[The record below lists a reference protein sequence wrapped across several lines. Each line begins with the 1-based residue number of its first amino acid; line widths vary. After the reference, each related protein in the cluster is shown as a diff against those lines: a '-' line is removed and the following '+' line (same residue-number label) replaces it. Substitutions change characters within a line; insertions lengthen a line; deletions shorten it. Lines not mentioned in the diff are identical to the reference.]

1 MKKILCAALIIV
13 MLSSASKT
21 YSQPVK
27 ENKNINTGRVSI
39 AVSPL
44 TLLEYEP
51 SVNLQLVYRFNNKYS
66 AAIEVGRI
74 IRQLDRSEDSDTYL
88 FLHEYTGWRFRPE
101 IRFWKKVANKNNRGN
116 PYLAIQGLI
125 KIAEDQLYYDA
136 YRQTRSGLPYV
147 EAVEQNIH
155 KTVLGLSCLAGKE
168 ADLFNSKKFY
178 TDIFTGLGLRYKF
191 FKDNIGTDFSKT
203 SEWDFTNKNGIYP
216 TVALGIRVGLRMN

>member
-21 YSQPVK
+21 YSQPAK
-27 ENKNINTGRVSI
+27 ENKNINTRTISI
-39 AVSPL
+39 AISPL
-44 TLLEYEP
+44 TILEYEP
-51 SVNLQLVYRFNNKYS
+51 TINVQLMYRFNNRYS

-74 IRQLDRSEDSDTYL
+74 IKPLDKNEDP
-88 FLHEYTGWRFRPE
+88 YTSGFSHQYKGWRFRPE
-101 IRFWKKVANKNNRGN
+101 FRFWKKASDKNNPEN
-116 PYLAIQGLI
+116 SYFAIQGLI
-125 KIAEDQLYYDA
+125 KIAENRLYYDVQ
-136 YRQTRSGLPYV
+136 RTTPSGLWYT

-191 FKDNIGTDFSKT
+191 LKDNLGSDFSKT
-203 SEWDFTNKNGIYP
+203 SDQDFLNQNGIYP
-216 TVALGIRVGLRMN
+216 TAVLGIRIGFRRN